1 MILRFYSTVVFF
13 YLIFMQFLVLILL
26 CSCNYAP
33 CDAGFY
39 NGFIN
44 ILNTL
49 HFSDGLPV
57 FEINKYSYGGELQ

>member
-1 MILRFYSTVVFF
+1 
-13 YLIFMQFLVLILL
+13 MQFILLILL

-57 FEINKYSYGGELQ
+57 FEINKYSYGGELE